1 MNILILGMPN
11 VGKTSLYNLITNN
24 KNNNII
30 HDTIGTTRDWHVSP
44 LKSNSNIDVYDT
56 PGIINQKSIVT
67 KSVNNIIKKID
78 IFVYV
83 VDYKNNNY
91 FIDKEFINELRK
103 FNKEILVII
112 NKDDNFKQDKKI
124 DNLGIENIFFIS
136 CSHNIGINDFLN
148 FLLKYDIKENNIKK
162 YDFSLGLFGKTN
174 VGKSTLL
181 NKLVG
186 FERSIVSN
194 KPKTT
199 TDVVSSSYNFK
210 GNTYSIKD
218 TAGLIKKN
226 KIDKNS
232 LDFYVTKKTLS
243 VINEIDLNIFL
254 IDIEQGFDTQSK
266 KIFNLIYQKSNI
278 LLFLINKI
286 DLIKKNKKKI
296 INELIKDINYE
307 FSHSKN
313 IKILPISTLSK
324 KDIYFLKNK
333 IHELMLELDTNIS
346 TSQINKWL
354 NHVVENNSHPR
365 IHGKEVKFK
374 YGTQVSSNPLTIKI
388 FSNFSKEISKSYK
401 RYLLNNFY
409 KFFKIK
415 SRNLKISITKS
426 KNPYNN

>member
-11 VGKTSLYNLITNN
+11 VGKTSLYNLITNKN
-24 KNNNII
+24 NNNII
-30 HDTIGTTRDWHVSP
+30 HDTIGTTRDWHVAL

-56 PGIINQKSIVT
+56 PGIINKKNLVT
-67 KSVNNIIKKID
+67 KSVSNIIKKID

-83 VDYKNNNY
+83 IDYKAENY
-91 FIDKEFINELRK
+91 FTDKELINELRK

-112 NKDDNFKQDKKI
+112 NKDDNFKQDKNI
-124 DNLGIENIFFIS
+124 DNLGIKNVFFIS
-136 CSHNIGINDFLN
+136 CSHNIGIDGFLDFLS
-148 FLLKYDIKENNIKK
+148 KYEAKENKSKN

-186 FERSIVSN
+186 YERSIVSN
-194 KPKTT
+194 QPKTT
-199 TDVVSSSYNFK
+199 TDIVSSSYIFK
-210 GNTYSIKD
+210 GNTYSIRD

-243 VINEIDLNIFL
+243 IINEINLNIFL

-266 KIFNLIYQKSNI
+266 KIFNLIYKKSNI
-278 LLFLINKI
+278 LLLIINKI

-307 FSHSKN
+307 FSQSKN
-313 IKILPISTLSK
+313 IIIIPISTHYK
-324 KDIYFLKNK
+324 KDIIFLKNK
-333 IHELMLELDTNIS
+333 IRENILELNKNIS

-365 IHGKEVKFK
+365 INGKEVKFK
-374 YGTQVSSNPLTIKI
+374 YGTQVSKNPLTIKI
-388 FSNFSKEISKSYK
+388 FSNFSKEISNSYK

-409 KFFKIK
+409 NFFRIK
-415 SRNLKISITKS
+415 SRNLKILFSKS
-426 KNPYNN
+426 KNPYH

>member
-1 MNILILGMPN
+1 MIN
-11 VGKTSLYNLITNN
+11 V
-24 KNNNII
+24 
-30 HDTIGTTRDWHVSP
+30 
-44 LKSNSNIDVYDT
+44 
-56 PGIINQKSIVT
+56 
-67 KSVNNIIKKID
+67 
-78 IFVYV
+78 
-83 VDYKNNNY
+83 
-91 FIDKEFINELRK
+91 LRK
-103 FNKEILVII
+103 FYKEILVII
-112 NKDDNFKQDKKI
+112 NIDDNFKQDKKI
-124 DNLGIENIFFIS
+124 DNLGIKNIFFIS
-136 CSHNIGINDFLN
+136 CSHNIGISAFIDFLS
-148 FLLKYDIKENNIKK
+148 KYDAKENKLIN

-194 KPKTT
+194 QPKTT
-199 TDVVSSSYNFK
+199 TDIVSSSYKFK

-243 VINEIDLNIFL
+243 IINEINFNIFL

-278 LLFLINKI
+278 LLFIINKT
-286 DLIKKNKKKI
+286 DLVKKNKKKV

-307 FSHSKN
+307 FSQSKN
-313 IKILPISTLSK
+313 IIIIPISTLNK
-324 KDIYFLKNK
+324 KDILFLKNK
-333 IHELMLELDTNIS
+333 IREVILELNKNIS

-365 IHGKEVKFK
+365 INGKEVKFK
-374 YGTQVSSNPLTIKI
+374 YGTQVSKNPLTIKI
-388 FSNFSKEISKSYK
+388 FSNFSKEISNSYK

-409 KFFKIK
+409 NFFKIK
-415 SRNLKISITKS
+415 SRNLKILFSKS
-426 KNPYNN
+426 KNPYD

>member
-11 VGKTSLYNLITNN
+11 VGKTSLYNIITNN

-30 HDTIGTTRDWHVSP
+30 HDTIGTTRDWHVSS
-44 LKSNSNIDVYDT
+44 LKVNQNIDVYDT
-56 PGIINQKSIVT
+56 PGIINLKSLRSNSASDIL
-67 KSVNNIIKKID
+67 KKID
-78 IFVYV
+78 IFIYV
-83 VDYKNNNY
+83 IDYKDESY
-91 FIDKEFINELRK
+91 LTDLELINELRK
-103 FNKEILVII
+103 FNREIIVII

-124 DNLGIENIFFIS
+124 EKLGIQHVFFIS
-136 CSHNIGINDFLN
+136 CSHNLGIDNFLN
-148 FLLKYDIKENNIKK
+148 FLLKYDVEENNLKQ

-199 TDVVSSSYNFK
+199 TDIVSSSYNFK
-210 GNTYSIKD
+210 GKIYSIKD

-243 VINEIDLNIFL
+243 IINEINLNIFL

-278 LLFLINKI
+278 LLFIINKI

-296 INELIKDINYE
+296 INELIQDINYE
-307 FSHSKN
+307 FSQSKN
-313 IKILPISTLSK
+313 IIIIPISTLNN
-324 KDIYFLKNK
+324 KDILFLKNK
-333 IHELMLELDTNIS
+333 IFQLFLELNKNIS

-354 NHVVENNSHPR
+354 NHAIENNAHPR
-365 IHGKEVKFK
+365 INGKEVKFK
-374 YGTQVSSNPLTIKI
+374 YGTQVSKSPLTIKI
-388 FSNFSKEISKSYK
+388 FSNFSKEISNSYK

-409 KFFKIK
+409 NFFKIK
-415 SRNLKISITKS
+415 SRNLKILFSKS
-426 KNPYNN
+426 KNPYD

>member
-11 VGKTSLYNLITNN
+11 VGKTSLYNLITNKN
-24 KNNNII
+24 KNII

-44 LKSNSNIDVYDT
+44 FKLNSNIDVYDT
-56 PGIINQKSIVT
+56 PGLINHKNLTTMSVSKIIRKT
-67 KSVNNIIKKID
+67 D

-83 VDYKNNNY
+83 IDYKNTNN
-91 FIDKEFINELRK
+91 FIDKELINELRK

-124 DNLGIENIFFIS
+124 EKLGIKNIFFIS
-136 CSHNIGINDFLN
+136 CSHNIGIDNFLN
-148 FLLKYDIKENNIKK
+148 FLLKYNIKDNKLKK

-186 FERSIVSN
+186 FERSTVSN

-199 TDVVSSSYNFK
+199 TDIVSSTYNFK
-210 GNTYSIKD
+210 GKTFLIKD

-243 VINEIDLNIFL
+243 IINEIDLNIFL
-254 IDIEQGFDTQSK
+254 VDIEQGFDTQSK
-266 KIFNLIYQKSNI
+266 KIFNIIYQKSNI
-278 LLFLINKI
+278 LLFIINKT
-286 DLIKKNKKKI
+286 DLITKNKKKI

-307 FSHSKN
+307 YSHSKN
-313 IKILPISTLSK
+313 ITMIPISTHNK

-333 IHELMLELDTNIS
+333 ICELIKELNKNIS

-365 IHGKEVKFK
+365 INGKEVKFK
-374 YGTQVSSNPLTIKI
+374 YGTQISNNPLTIKI
-388 FSNFSKEISKSYK
+388 FSNFSKEISNSYK
-401 RYLLNNFY
+401 RYLLNSFY

-415 SRNLKISITKS
+415 SRNLKISISKS
-426 KNPYNN
+426 KNPFN

>member
-11 VGKTSLYNLITNN
+11 VGKTSLYNLITN

-56 PGIINQKSIVT
+56 PGIINQKSLVT
-67 KSVNNIIKKID
+67 KSVSNIIRKID

-83 VDYKNNNY
+83 IDYKDENY
-91 FIDKEFINELRK
+91 FIDKELINELRK
-103 FNKEILVII
+103 FNKEIVVII

-124 DNLGIENIFFIS
+124 DNLGIKNIFFIS
-136 CSHNIGINDFLN
+136 CSHNIGIDVFLDFLS
-148 FLLKYDIKENNIKK
+148 KYDVKDNKLIK

-194 KPKTT
+194 QPKTT
-199 TDVVSSSYNFK
+199 TDIVSSSYIFK

-243 VINEIDLNIFL
+243 IINEINLNIFL

-278 LLFLINKI
+278 LLFIINKTDFEKI
-286 DLIKKNKKKI
+286 YRLIEKNFSTFELTPFEKI
-296 INELIKDINYE
+296 ICCALNFFDHKKVELLILEAGLGGRLDATTAHKFRPIIAIGNIGLDHKE
-307 FSHSKN
+307 FLGDTIEKIAEEKLAVIEKN
-313 IKILPISTLSK
+313 SIVISC
-324 KDIYFLKNK
+324 NQ
-333 IHELMLELDTNIS
+333 N
-346 TSQINKWL
+346 SQD
-354 NHVVENNSHPR
+354 ENLIP
-365 IHGKEVKFK
+365 
-374 YGTQVSSNPLTIKI
+374 
-388 FSNFSKEISKSYK
+388 
-401 RYLLNNFY
+401 
-409 KFFKIK
+409 
-415 SRNLKISITKS
+415 
-426 KNPYNN
+426 

>member
-11 VGKTSLYNLITNN
+11 VGKTSLYNLITH

-30 HDTIGTTRDWHVSP
+30 HNTIGTTRDWHVSP
-44 LKSNSNIDVYDT
+44 LSSNSNINVYDT
-56 PGIINQKSIVT
+56 PGIINQKSLT
-67 KSVNNIIKKID
+67 TESVGKIIKKID

-83 VDYKNNNY
+83 IDYKDKNY
-91 FIDKEFINELRK
+91 FIDNELINELRK

-124 DNLGIENIFFIS
+124 NNLGIKNIFFIS
-136 CSHNIGINDFLN
+136 CSHNIGIDNFLN
-148 FLLKYDIKENNIKK
+148 FLSKYDVKDNKLIN

-186 FERSIVSN
+186 YERSIVSN
-194 KPKTT
+194 QPKTT
-199 TDVVSSSYNFK
+199 TDIVSSSYKFK
-210 GNTYSIKD
+210 GNTYSIRD

-243 VINEIDLNIFL
+243 IINEINLNLFL

-278 LLFLINKI
+278 LLFIINKI
-286 DLIKKNKKKI
+286 DLIKKNKKNI

-307 FSHSKN
+307 FSQSKN
-313 IKILPISTLSK
+313 IIIIPISTFYK
-324 KDIYFLKNK
+324 KDILFLKNK
-333 IHELMLELDTNIS
+333 IREHILELNTNIS

-354 NHVVENNSHPR
+354 NHVIENNSHPR
-365 IHGKEVKFK
+365 INGKEVKFK
-374 YGTQVSSNPLTIKI
+374 YGTQVSKNPLTIKI
-388 FSNFSKEISKSYK
+388 FSNFSKEISNSYK

-409 KFFKIK
+409 NFFKIK
-415 SRNLKISITKS
+415 SRNLKILFSKA
-426 KNPYNN
+426 KNPYD